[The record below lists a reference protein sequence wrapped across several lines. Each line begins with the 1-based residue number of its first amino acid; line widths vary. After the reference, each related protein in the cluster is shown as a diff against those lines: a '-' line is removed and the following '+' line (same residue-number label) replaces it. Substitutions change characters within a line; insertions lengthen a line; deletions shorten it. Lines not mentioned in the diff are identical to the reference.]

1 MGFAA
6 ATRRWR
12 ILANLGVAGLAI
24 LSLAQSHNG
33 TIGATPAAPKA
44 TPPGFNLRSGAGNA
58 ATRRAGAFMDVRD
71 VSGVDCTGAVD
82 SAPAL
87 NALTGNAPASN
98 NAITGRTLSFG
109 GCGSIKLRNTWL
121 IKNQAGFIIDG
132 FTRSG
137 AAGKGV
143 HITWAGSALGVMI
156 DMEYVDGFQ
165 VQGLFVDGFT
175 AGGVGIV
182 VDKRSS
188 GGIWNTTDGRFA
200 NNSYSGSAT
209 NWIGISI
216 APVSGENV
224 EDMRV
229 EDSTFSCNA
238 PKSTTAAVGVMI
250 GASANAKNEI
260 LTHNNITGCY
270 YGVWKKGG
278 SAQIRDGEF
287 ENNGGTCGSGT
298 GADIRDDGNSD
309 VDIIE
314 GNLEENGT
322 QGINENN
329 DSNSGGYNHPVII
342 RGNHSSP
349 AGCENRS
356 KYWYNTAAG
365 VSWLFDGDSWDADP
379 NLIHAIGTAGSG
391 TGIVYTRGMLYP
403 NSTFTPWWT
412 EQTTAIADDLNI
424 MSDKLMVYGA
434 KTNGVP
440 SAGNNFPS
448 PFLVFRGYLNGST
461 SSPDD
466 ITVQNIPASGTGTSG
481 GTFLIK
487 HQQGARGTE
496 FFSWEGSYPGINI
509 ATIPTPSIS
518 AFSQSGTS
526 GRTSYTYAVVA
537 YGPVGNTAGSATM
550 SDTKGN
556 ATLTNAN
563 YNQIQWYPVA
573 GATKYCIWRTASG
586 GNPSSTGNI
595 GCTSALQVKGQSYP
609 QVLGYS
615 VNMGS
620 VTNPYR
626 FNDTG
631 LPGDS
636 SALPTSNT
644 TGTLSLPGQITS
656 TLVTGMAPFS
666 ISSTTPVSNL
676 TLKNHPQMYEA
687 GVLAA
692 SGKIYTNTQPLTG
705 GAATHSFANSF
716 TFSSSRTFGC
726 ICTDQTAAN
735 ACSAVPASAST
746 VTLAGTA
753 SDVLWLECAGH

>member
-1 MGFAA
+1 M
-6 ATRRWR
+6 RRWR

-24 LSLAQSHNG
+24 LSFAQSHNE
-33 TIGATPAAPKA
+33 TIGATPPASGGM
-44 TPPGFNLRSGAGNA
+44 PPVFDLRSGAGSA
-58 ATRRAGAFMDVRD
+58 ATRRAGAFLDVRD
-71 VSGVDCTGAVD
+71 VSGVDCTGGED

-109 GCGSIKLRNTWL
+109 GCASIKLRNTWL
-121 IKNQAGFIIDG
+121 IKNQAGFIING

-143 HITWAGSALGVMI
+143 HITWAGSTLGVMI

-165 VQGLFVDGFT
+165 VEGLFVDGST

-182 VDKRSS
+182 VDKKGS

-209 NWIGISI
+209 NWIGMSISP
-216 APVSGENV
+216 ASGENV
-224 EDMRV
+224 EDIRV
-229 EDSTFSCNA
+229 VDSTFSCNA
-238 PKSTTAAVGVMI
+238 PKNTTAAVGVMI

-356 KYWYNTAAG
+356 KYWYNTASG

-379 NLIHAIGTAGSG
+379 NLIHVIGTAGSG
-391 TGIVYTRGMLYP
+391 TGVVYTRGMLYP

-434 KTNGVP
+434 KTNGIP

-466 ITVQNIPASGTGTSG
+466 ITVQNIPASGAGTSG

-487 HQQGARGTE
+487 HQQGASGTE
-496 FFSWEGSYPGINI
+496 FLSWEGSYPGINI

-537 YGPVGNTAGSATM
+537 YGPVGNTAGSATVT
-550 SDTKGN
+550 DTKGN

-595 GCTSALQVKGQSYP
+595 GCTSALQVKGQRYP
-609 QVLGYS
+609 QVMGYS

-620 VTNPYR
+620 VTDPYK

-636 SALPTSNT
+636 SVLPNSNT
-644 TGTLSLPGQITS
+644 TGTLSLPGQLTS
-656 TLVTGMAPFS
+656 TLATGIAPFS

-676 TLKNHPQMYEA
+676 TLENHPQVYEA

-705 GAATHSFANSF
+705 GTARHTLANSF

-735 ACSAVPASAST
+735 ACSAVPASAT
-746 VTLAGTA
+746 MVALAGTG

>member
-1 MGFAA
+1 VGFAT

-24 LSLAQSHNG
+24 LSFAQSHNE
-33 TIGATPAAPKA
+33 TIGATPAASKGI
-44 TPPGFNLRSGAGNA
+44 PPGFDLRSSAGNA

-109 GCGSIKLRNTWL
+109 GCGSITLRNTWL

-143 HITWAGSALGVMI
+143 HITWAGAALGVMI

-165 VQGLFVDGFT
+165 VQGLFVDGST

-182 VDKRSS
+182 VDKTSS

-209 NWIGISI
+209 NWIGMSI

-329 DSNSGGYNHPVII
+329 DSNSGGYNHPVIV

-356 KYWYNTAAG
+356 KYWYNTASG

-379 NLIHAIGTAGSG
+379 NLIHVIGTAGSG

-434 KTNGVP
+434 KTNGIP

-466 ITVQNIPASGTGTSG
+466 ITVQNIPASGAGTSG

-487 HQQGARGTE
+487 HQPGARGTE
-496 FFSWEGSYPGINI
+496 FLSWEGSYPGINI

-550 SDTKGN
+550 TDTKGN

-573 GATKYCIWRTASG
+573 GATKYCIWRTASD

-595 GCTSALQVKGQSYP
+595 GCTSALQVKGQRYP
-609 QVLGYS
+609 QVMGYS

-620 VTNPYR
+620 VTNPYK

-636 SALPTSNT
+636 SALPNSNT

-656 TLVTGMAPFS
+656 TLVTGTAPFS

-676 TLKNHPQMYEA
+676 TLKNHPQVYEA
-687 GVLAA
+687 GVLTA
-692 SGKIYTNTQPLTG
+692 SGKIYTNIQPLTG
-705 GAATHSFANSF
+705 GAATHTFANSF
-716 TFSSSRTFGC
+716 TFSSSHTFGC
-726 ICTDQTAAN
+726 ICTDQTAVN

-753 SDVLWLECAGH
+753 SDVLWIECAGH